1 MPSSDVPLINPNAET
16 TFAGITS
23 PGVFVLDEPAMP
35 NNSPGKSPFL
45 VTAHERGFIH
55 QCTDEVALDA
65 LLLAGPVTAYLGY
78 DCTADSLHIGHLVGI
93 MLLRLYQKSGHKPI
107 ALMGGGTTRIG
118 DPSFR
123 DEARPLL
130 DDEQIAR
137 NMAGIRKTFAKFL
150 SFGDGPTDAVMVNN
164 ADWLDELKYIPLLRD
179 IGRHFSV
186 NRMLTQDSVKLR
198 LEREQPMSFL
208 EFNYPILQAYDFV
221 ELSRRFNCVL
231 QLGGSDQWGNIVAG
245 VDLGRRVVSKT
256 LFGLTTPLMTTAS
269 GAKMGKSLGG
279 AVWLNAE
286 RLSPYEYWQYWR
298 DCEDDD
304 VGRFLRLF
312 TELPLDE
319 IARLERL
326 RDSEINEAKKILA
339 TEATALCHSREAAED
354 AAKTAEAVFGEG
366 EGGDALPQI
375 AVEHDALA
383 RGLPAFE
390 LFVRAGL
397 AASNGE
403 ARRLIK
409 GGGARLNDAVIHS
422 ETQPVSLSDLDAAG
436 QAKLSAGRKRHVMVR
451 AG

>member
-1 MPSSDVPLINPNAET
+1 MPLI
-16 TFAGITS
+16 S
-23 PGVFVLDEPAMP
+23 PSAAIFFVLDEPAM
-35 NNSPGKSPFL
+35 SAKSPFL
-45 VTAHERGFIH
+45 TIAHERGYLN
-55 QCTDEVALDA
+55 QCTDEAALDA
-65 LLLAGPVTAYLGY
+65 RLQAGTVPAYIGY
-78 DCTADSLHIGHLVGI
+78 DCTADSLHIGSLLGI
-93 MLLRLYQKSGHKPI
+93 MLLRLYQRSGHKPI
-107 ALMGGGTTRIG
+107 VLMGGGTTRIG
-118 DPSFR
+118 DPSGK

-130 DDEQIAR
+130 SDADIAR
-137 NMAGIRKTFAKFL
+137 NMSGIRQVFAKFL
-150 SFGDGPTDAVMVNN
+150 TFGDGQSDAVMVNN
-164 ADWLDELKYIPLLRD
+164 ADWLDELRYIPMLRD

-208 EFNYPILQAYDFV
+208 EFNYAILQAYDFV
-221 ELSRRFNCVL
+221 ELARRYDCAL
-231 QLGGSDQWGNIVAG
+231 QMGGSDQWGNIVAG
-245 VDLGRRVVSKT
+245 VDLGRRVASKT

-269 GAKMGKSLGG
+269 GAKMGKSVGG

-298 DCEDDD
+298 NTEDDD

-319 IARLERL
+319 IARLQKL
-326 RDSEINEAKKILA
+326 RDSEINEAKKVLA
-339 TEATALCHSREAAED
+339 TEATALCHGREAAEA
-354 AAKTAEAVFGEG
+354 AAKTAASVFGEG
-366 EGGDALPQI
+366 EGGDALPHI
-375 AVEHDALA
+375 AVEHDVLA

-409 GGGARLNDAVIHS
+409 GGGARLNDAVIQS
-422 ETQPVSLSDLDAAG
+422 ETQAVSLNDLDAAG

-451 AG
+451 AS